1 MNIVAIIGGVT
12 NKLISLFSKKSKNG
26 EKQQDIEIKKLDL
39 FNKVIAIIL
48 LGVFFMCVLASIF
61 PSLAITPYW
70 FDIFDKFI
78 NYLFTN

>member
-12 NKLISLFSKKSKNG
+12 NKLIDLFSKKSKNG
-26 EKQQDIEIKKLDL
+26 EKQQDIEAKKLDL
-39 FNKVIAIIL
+39 FNKVIAIIM
-48 LGVFFMCVLASIF
+48 LGVFLMCVLASIF
-61 PSLAITPYW
+61 PSLAITSYW